1 MFHTSWSP
9 NSTYLHLDFYL
20 SKYVL
25 NLKPLTDYQFRFYHK
40 VVKEVLF
47 WHLHKIWG
55 FVLRRI
61 FPGCAVEILLL
72 LFSCIFSGSTLY
84 TRSRKSYSL
93 YISIHWVHG
102 RKLTD
107 PQMALMEN
115 KESMT
120 WLNVWWPSISWYQE
134 RHIFRMYQP
143 NHHYH
148 LQNWPA

>member
-1 MFHTSWSP
+1 MLVLSSTCLLICFPIERFKRSCSGICIRFEDLCYEGSSP
-9 NSTYLHLDFYL
+9 
-20 SKYVL
+20 
-25 NLKPLTDYQFRFYHK
+25 
-40 VVKEVLF
+40 
-47 WHLHKIWG
+47 
-55 FVLRRI
+55 
-61 FPGCAVEILLL
+61 AVEILLL

-134 RHIFRMYQP
+134 RHTFRMYQP